1 MFGKSKS
8 ALLLIAFF
16 LIWPVS
22 LISSEETPGRILG
35 GSADSPI
42 RIDVFSDFQCAHCRE
57 FFLET
62 VRKVLKEYSS
72 KDKVCVVYH
81 EFPLSYHQYA
91 REAARYCEAAWRM
104 GAGKLLPV
112 MESIYVD
119 QADWVEDGKLEDS
132 VARALPRE
140 DFLKLK
146 EIMKDP
152 SIDQAIDK
160 DIKFGEKENIAATPT
175 LIIRYTGK
183 QKRVEGVVT
192 YLVMKQFI
200 DAVIKQK

>member
-1 MFGKSKS
+1 MLRKPKS

-16 LIWPVS
+16 LVWPMS
-22 LISSEETPGRILG
+22 ISPSEDAPGRILG
-35 GSADSPI
+35 GSVNSPI
-42 RIDVFSDFQCAHCRE
+42 RIDVFSDFQCSACRE
-57 FFLET
+57 FFLST
-62 VRKVLKEYSS
+62 IRKVLKEYSS

-81 EFPLSYHQYA
+81 EYPLSYHEYA

-104 GAGKLLPV
+104 GVQKLLPV

-119 QADWVEDGKLEDS
+119 QANWAQDGKLEDS
-132 VARALPRE
+132 VAKALPHE

-152 SIDQAIDK
+152 SINQAI
-160 DIKFGEKENIAATPT
+160 EKEIQLAIKKKISSTPT
-175 LIIRYTGK
+175 LIISYPGK
-183 QKRVEGVVT
+183 QQRVEGLVT

-200 DAVIKQK
+200 DSIVKE

>member
-1 MFGKSKS
+1 MMLRKSIPS
-8 ALLLIAFF
+8 LLLIGFS
-16 LIWPVS
+16 LVWPMS
-22 LISSEETPGRILG
+22 IRSSEDAPGQMLG
-35 GSADSPI
+35 GSVNSPI
-42 RIDVFSDFQCAHCRE
+42 RIDVFSDFQCSACRE
-57 FFLET
+57 FFLST

-81 EFPLSYHQYA
+81 EYPLSYHEYA

-104 GAGKLLPV
+104 GVQKLLPV

-119 QADWVEDGKLEDS
+119 QASWIQDGKLEDS
-132 VARALPRE
+132 VAKALSHE

-152 SIDQAIDK
+152 SINEAV
-160 DIKFGEKENIAATPT
+160 EKEIRLAVREKIAATPT
-175 LIIRYTGK
+175 MIIHYPGK
-183 QKRVEGVVT
+183 QQRVEGLVT

-200 DAVIKQK
+200 DSILK

>member
-1 MFGKSKS
+1 MFHKSRS
-8 ALLLIAFF
+8 VLLLVVFA
-16 LIWPVS
+16 LVWPIS
-22 LISSEETPGRILG
+22 ISSSEDAPGRILG
-35 GSADSPI
+35 GSIDSPV
-42 RIDVFSDFQCAHCRE
+42 RIDVFSDFQCSACRA
-57 FFLET
+57 FFLDT
-62 VRKVLKEYSS
+62 VRELLKEYSS

-104 GAGKLLPV
+104 GVQKLLPV

-119 QADWVEDGKLEDS
+119 QASWAQDGTLEDS
-132 VARALPRE
+132 VAKALPPE

-152 SIDQAIDK
+152 SINEAI
-160 DIKFGEKENIAATPT
+160 EKEIQLGVKEKISATPT
-175 LIIRYTGK
+175 LIISYPGK
-183 QKRVEGVVT
+183 QQRVEGVVT

-200 DAVIKQK
+200 DSIVK